1 MKKILRKIQNRIR
14 LFVLKPLIHAQVG
27 ENTVFG
33 YGSFCDKHSSI
44 GCEGYFGSN
53 CTITKTIIGNYAS
66 VGNDVVI
73 GPGEHDLND
82 LSISG
87 RVAEHASYDTLTKKD
102 CVIGNDVWIGTRAII
117 LRGVVIGD
125 GAVIGA
131 GAIVTKSVPNYAI
144 VAGVP
149 AKILGYRLD
158 DKTRDKLIMSKWW
171 CFKREKAK
179 KILNDFRKEG

>member
-1 MKKILRKIQNRIR
+1 MNKILRKVRNRIR

-27 ENTVFG
+27 DNTIFG
-33 YGSFCDKHSSI
+33 YGSFCDKQSSI

-73 GPGEHDLND
+73 GPGEHDLKEY
-82 LSISG
+82 SISG
-87 RVAEHASYDTLTKKD
+87 RVAESASYITLTNKE

-131 GAIVTKSVPNYAI
+131 GSIVTKSVPDYAI

-149 AKILGYRLD
+149 AKVLGYRLD
-158 DKTRDKLIMSKWW
+158 EETRNKLIMSKWW
-171 CFKREKAK
+171 HFNREEAK
-179 KILNDFRKEG
+179 NILNDLRKER